1 MSIRGEGG
9 SPGSTVRKGEWD
21 MKRHWLKIL
30 FLLMVVGAV
39 VGAKL
44 LLQDDYLT
52 IDKVKEERERLLLL
66 IESHYVLAVL
76 TFLILYVSTALFLP
90 GALVLT
96 VAGGMMFGTI
106 YTAIYANIAA
116 TIGAILAFLA
126 ARFVFG
132 HWAQEKFK
140 EPLRRFNEELSR
152 HGHNYLLVLRILPLA
167 PFFVVN
173 YCAGITKIP
182 LRTYIWTTSVG
193 MLPGALL
200 YAFIGEQLRHVDAA
214 ADVLSWK
221 ILLAFVLLALFALF
235 PVLRRHFQS
244 KN

>member
-1 MSIRGEGG
+1 
-9 SPGSTVRKGEWD
+9 

-30 FLLMVVGAV
+30 FLLLIVGAV

-44 LLQDDYLT
+44 LVPDHYLT
-52 IDKVKEERERLLLL
+52 IAKIEEEKERLLLL
-66 IESHYVLAVL
+66 IESHYVMAVL
-76 TFLILYVSTALFLP
+76 TFLLLYLSTAFFLP

-96 VAGGMMFGTI
+96 VAGGMMFGTL

-116 TIGAILAFLA
+116 TIGAILAFLL

-132 HWAQEKFK
+132 HWVQEKFH
-140 EPLRRFNEELSR
+140 EPLTRFNDELSR

-193 MLPGALL
+193 MFPGALL
-200 YAFIGEQLRHVDAA
+200 YAFIGEQLREMRSP
-214 ADVLSWK
+214 ADILTWK
-221 ILLAFVLLALFALF
+221 VVVAFVLLALFALL
-235 PVLRRHFQS
+235 PVALHHFQS
-244 KN
+244 RK

>member
-1 MSIRGEGG
+1 
-9 SPGSTVRKGEWD
+9 
-21 MKRHWLKIL
+21 MKRHWLKIM
-30 FLLMVVGAV
+30 FLVLVVGGV
-39 VGAKL
+39 VAAKL
-44 LLQDDYLT
+44 LLPDDYFT
-52 IDKVKEERERLLLL
+52 IEKVKEEKERLLLL

-76 TFLILYVSTALFLP
+76 TFLVLYLSTALFLP

-96 VAGGMMFGTI
+96 VAGGMMFGTL

-132 HWAQEKFK
+132 RWVQERFK
-140 EPLRRFNEELSR
+140 EPLQRFNDELSR

-182 LRTYIWTTSVG
+182 LKTFIWTTSVG

-200 YAFIGEQLRHVDAA
+200 YAFIGEELREVNSA
-214 ADVLSWK
+214 ADVLTWK
-221 ILLAFVLLALFALF
+221 VLLAFVLLALFALL
-235 PVLRRHFQS
+235 PVALHHFQS
-244 KN
+244 RK